1 MICRSLM
8 KSMEKSPDDTMNL
21 KLYPSLTSKARVAFD
36 NRKTYLNYFR
46 KLAQEQGIGFLIGIA
61 FGVNLILLLQMSEDI
76 ISNLS
81 ETLANSIIGI
91 IAILSNIWIGEQTST
106 LMCCLFERNRKWE
119 QMISIMLVVLR

>member
-1 MICRSLM
+1 
-8 KSMEKSPDDTMNL
+8 MEKSPDDTMNL
-21 KLYPSLTSKARVAFD
+21 KLYPSLISKARVAFD

-81 ETLANSIIGI
+81 ETLANSIIVG
-91 IAILSNIWIGEQTST
+91 
-106 LMCCLFERNRKWE
+106 LFNPLRLRLLCVVA
-119 QMISIMLVVLR
+119 QLVF

>member
-1 MICRSLM
+1 M
-8 KSMEKSPDDTMNL
+8 KSMEKSPDDTMSL

-91 IAILSNIWIGEQTST
+91 IAILSTIIVGVIIIYMQKKTSRKIRT
-106 LMCCLFERNRKWE
+106 LIERQHKAVE
-119 QMISIMLVVLR
+119 DEVG

>member
-1 MICRSLM
+1 M
-8 KSMEKSPDDTMNL
+8 KSMEKSPDDTVNL
-21 KLYPSLTSKARVAFD
+21 KLYPSLISKARVAFD

-81 ETLANSIIGI
+81 GTLANSIIGI
-91 IAILSNIWIGEQTST
+91 IAILSTIIVGIIIIYMQKKTYRRIRT
-106 LMCCLFERNRKWE
+106 LIERQHRAVE
-119 QMISIMLVVLR
+119 DEVG

>member
-1 MICRSLM
+1 M
-8 KSMEKSPDDTMNL
+8 KSMEKSPDDTMSL
-21 KLYPSLTSKARVAFD
+21 KLYPSLISKARVAFD

-91 IAILSNIWIGEQTST
+91 IAILSTIIVGIIIIYMQKKTSRKIRT
-106 LMCCLFERNRKWE
+106 LIERQHKAVE
-119 QMISIMLVVLR
+119 DEVG

>member
-1 MICRSLM
+1 M
-8 KSMEKSPDDTMNL
+8 KSMEKSPDDTVNL
-21 KLYPSLTSKARVAFD
+21 KLYPSLISKARVAFD

-81 ETLANSIIGI
+81 ETLTNSIIGI
-91 IAILSNIWIGEQTST
+91 IAILSTIIVGVIIIYMQKKTYRRIRT
-106 LMCCLFERNRKWE
+106 LIERQHKSVE
-119 QMISIMLVVLR
+119 DEVG